1 MICARP
7 FTDFYVALIP
17 AGPLDYKVRRCV
29 GWAYPYLKMARNK
42 FTISDKPCNMSTRL
56 SFHENDR
63 ISGSARNRTPVCH
76 NHDHALLIA

>member
-29 GWAYPYLKMARNK
+29 GWALDFESVFPSEALW
-42 FTISDKPCNMSTRL
+42 FTTSVICVVSCCFLRVEAFNTSHGL
-56 SFHENDR
+56 S
-63 ISGSARNRTPVCH
+63 
-76 NHDHALLIA
+76 

>member
-29 GWAYPYLKMARNK
+29 GWALDFESVFPSEALW
-42 FTISDKPCNMSTRL
+42 FTTSVICVVS
-56 SFHENDR
+56 
-63 ISGSARNRTPVCH
+63 
-76 NHDHALLIA
+76 